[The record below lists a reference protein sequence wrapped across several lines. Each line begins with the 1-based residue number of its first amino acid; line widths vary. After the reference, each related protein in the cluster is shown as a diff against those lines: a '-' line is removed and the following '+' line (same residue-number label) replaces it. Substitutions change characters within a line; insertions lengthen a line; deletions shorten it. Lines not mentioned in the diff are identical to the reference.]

1 MVSMSQRTGRVAVAH
16 SVRLAW
22 RVFSFHTSQWTPLI
36 VALPVQMRK
45 RANFGWVTS
54 LTPTTQ
60 EIKARRPSS
69 LACIGGDAGVDPG
82 KKVREVV
89 LRLPLAVAIVINVFH
104 GLIMME

>member
-1 MVSMSQRTGRVAVAH
+1 MSQRTGRVAVAQ

-36 VALPVQMRK
+36 VALPADEEACGV
-45 RANFGWVTS
+45 WVGYIFDDNNTRNQTS
-54 LTPTTQ
+54 F
-60 EIKARRPSS
+60 S

-82 KKVREVV
+82 KKVRKVV
-89 LRLPLAVAIVINVFH
+89 LRFPLAVAIVINVFH